1 MATGGIPIL
10 RQTHVLHGMST
21 WRENMKGIH
30 WPMLAY
36 HAWSIMGH
44 GYVYSCYFDSLADLQ
59 IFASADPHIFLSLHM
74 QIFTPSHLHVLPSSH
89 LHVLISPHLRL
100 YFNPTSVW
108 PFPFSLKLSI
118 SRSEAGPGLA
128 TRMEHVSWQE
138 FSLSCQVGVAVNNL
152 TMGPSNPS
160 SGA

>member
-1 MATGGIPIL
+1 MGKPNGDWGYPYFETNPCASWYVYMEGEYEGYTL
-10 RQTHVLHGMST
+10 THV
-21 WRENMKGIH
+21 
-30 WPMLAY
+30 
-36 HAWSIMGH
+36 SIPCMEHYG
-44 GYVYSCYFDSLADLQ
+44 SWLCL
-59 IFASADPHIFLSLHM
+59 FLLFWQHR